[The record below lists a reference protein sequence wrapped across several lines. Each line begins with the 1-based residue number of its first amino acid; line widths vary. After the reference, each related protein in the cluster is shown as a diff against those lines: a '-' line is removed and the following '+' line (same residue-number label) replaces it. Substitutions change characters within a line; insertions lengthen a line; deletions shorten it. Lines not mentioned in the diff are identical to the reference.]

1 MAEDGRQA
9 ADAVNR
15 DEATQAPF
23 DLILMDMRMPVMT
36 GQEAVAELRNP
47 GCKLPIIALTADAM
61 EGERESCLA
70 IGCDEYAP
78 KPIDGPQ
85 LMRLVARLLRDH
97 Q

>member
-1 MAEDGRQA
+1 
-9 ADAVNR
+9 
-15 DEATQAPF
+15 
-23 DLILMDMRMPVMT
+23 MPVMT
-36 GQEAVAELRNP
+36 GQEAVAELRNQ

-78 KPIDGPQ
+78 KPIDGPK